1 MLSCC
6 TKGCMETEP
15 KTAIVVGAGS
25 RGSGYP
31 YYAKLYPDRLK
42 VSILFS
48 GLRIRLQAAL
58 HLVVLLG

>member
-1 MLSCC
+1 
-6 TKGCMETEP
+6 METKP

-42 VSILFS
+42 VSIT
-48 GLRIRLQAAL
+48 
-58 HLVVLLG
+58 